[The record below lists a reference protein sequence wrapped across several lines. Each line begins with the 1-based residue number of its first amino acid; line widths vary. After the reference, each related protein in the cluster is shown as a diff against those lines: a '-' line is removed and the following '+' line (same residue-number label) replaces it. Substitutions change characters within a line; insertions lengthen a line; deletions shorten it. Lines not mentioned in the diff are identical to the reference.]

1 MTWDEVEEFIDGGE
15 IKDEMAPRGGFG
27 GVEGRQ
33 NNQQARFC
41 T

>member
-27 GVEGRQ
+27 GVEGGGGS
-33 NNQQARFC
+33 F
-41 T
+41 TKHV